1 MVSKLSELERFSSK
15 YCNEF
20 RVNDIVLFFP
30 FVVLVVPLIILM
42 IKQIFVISYCSE
54 HKLDVFYKLVNE
66 ATRSEKVVTKSIKKN
81 ESGEEQESDDSQKD
95 NSKLAVEVTQS
106 FYQSSRYFYSYVF
119 RYFQI
124 ND

>member
-1 MVSKLSELERFSSK
+1 
-15 YCNEF
+15 
-20 RVNDIVLFFP
+20 
-30 FVVLVVPLIILM
+30 M
-42 IKQIFVISYCSE
+42 IKQIFVISYHSE

-66 ATRSEKVVTKSIKKN
+66 ATKSEKNVTKAIEKN
-81 ESGEEQESDDSQKD
+81 VYNEQPRSVDSEIDD
-95 NSKLAVEVTQS
+95 SKLAVEVTQS

>member
-1 MVSKLSELERFSSK
+1 
-15 YCNEF
+15 
-20 RVNDIVLFFP
+20 
-30 FVVLVVPLIILM
+30 M
-42 IKQIFVISYCSE
+42 IEQIFFILFRSE
-54 HKLDVFYKLVNE
+54 QKLDAFYKLVNE
-66 ATRSEKVVTKSIKKN
+66 ATKSEKDVTKAMEKH
-81 ESGEEQESDDSQKD
+81 ESTEQTGSDNSHKD

>member
-30 FVVLVVPLIILM
+30 FVLLVVPLIILM
-42 IKQIFVISYCSE
+42 IKQTFFILFRSE
-54 HKLDVFYKLVNE
+54 HKLGAFYKLVNE
-66 ATRSEKVVTKSIKKN
+66 ATKSEKDVTKAMEKN
-81 ESGEEQESDDSQKD
+81 ESTEQTGSDNSHKD

>member
-1 MVSKLSELERFSSK
+1 
-15 YCNEF
+15 
-20 RVNDIVLFFP
+20 
-30 FVVLVVPLIILM
+30 M
-42 IKQIFVISYCSE
+42 IEQIFSILFHSG
-54 HKLDVFYKLVNE
+54 HKLDAFYKLVNE
-66 ATRSEKVVTKSIKKN
+66 ATKSEKDVPKAIEKN
-81 ESGEEQESDDSQKD
+81 VSDDQPRSVDSEID

>member
-1 MVSKLSELERFSSK
+1 
-15 YCNEF
+15 
-20 RVNDIVLFFP
+20 
-30 FVVLVVPLIILM
+30 M
-42 IKQIFVISYCSE
+42 IEQIFFILFRSE
-54 HKLDVFYKLVNE
+54 NKLDAFYKLVNE
-66 ATRSEKVVTKSIKKN
+66 ATKSEKDVTKASEKN
-81 ESGEEQESDDSQKD
+81 VSDEQPRSVDSEID

>member
-1 MVSKLSELERFSSK
+1 
-15 YCNEF
+15 
-20 RVNDIVLFFP
+20 
-30 FVVLVVPLIILM
+30 M
-42 IKQIFVISYCSE
+42 IKQIFVILYCSE

-66 ATRSEKVVTKSIKKN
+66 ATKSEKDVTKAIEKN
-81 ESGEEQESDDSQKD
+81 VSDEQPRLVDSEID
-95 NSKLAVEVTQS
+95 NNKLAVEVTQS

>member
-1 MVSKLSELERFSSK
+1 
-15 YCNEF
+15 
-20 RVNDIVLFFP
+20 
-30 FVVLVVPLIILM
+30 M
-42 IKQIFVISYCSE
+42 IEQIFFILFRSGN
-54 HKLDVFYKLVNE
+54 KLDAFYKLVNE
-66 ATRSEKVVTKSIKKN
+66 ATRSEKVVTKAIKKN